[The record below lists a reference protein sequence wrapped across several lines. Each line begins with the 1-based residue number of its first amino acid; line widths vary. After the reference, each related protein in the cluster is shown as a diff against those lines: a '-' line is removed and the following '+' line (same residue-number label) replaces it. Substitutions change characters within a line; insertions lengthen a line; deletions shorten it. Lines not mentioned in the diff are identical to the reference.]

1 VESKANFIK
10 LDFGNLLG
18 KAAPGHKEKKVFDLF
33 TKENPGHNS
42 GNQRRHGP
50 VPLSCKGSLAQV
62 FDNREESLRRLLE
75 FSGWN
80 PPPKKRKMVGDY
92 FYLKLVTYEKTV
104 HFITAFCK
112 GFYLNKST
120 DQLFDPSAASESFFS
135 LLDLIA
141 SVSPHFK

>member
-1 VESKANFIK
+1 LERQPQGIK
-10 LDFGNLLG
+10 KRRYLIYLQKKILDITRAISEGMALY
-18 KAAPGHKEKKVFDLF
+18 P
-33 TKENPGHNS
+33 
-42 GNQRRHGP
+42 
-50 VPLSCKGSLAQV
+50 SLAKDPWHRFSITEKNPFV
-62 FDNREESLRRLLE
+62 DSLE